1 MRARR
6 QSPALAASRSS
17 PVSDLDLRL
26 ESIHVYPVKSCAGTS
41 PERAVIAE
49 TGFDLDREWMVVDA
63 AGSFVTQ
70 RELPK
75 LALVQTALKGDELV
89 LRAPGMLA
97 LHVAVDRV
105 EGRTEVEVWGDRVAA
120 YDMGALCAQ
129 WLTDFLGTGVR
140 LARFDPEAPR
150 HADRRWTGAIDATTA
165 FQDGFPFLVA
175 STASLAELNRRLA
188 LAGVAPVT
196 LARLR
201 PNLVVSGLDAHGEDH
216 LDEIAFTAAAGPIRL
231 KLVKPCARCSIPDV
245 DPQTGVRGHAVGD
258 ALAQYRA
265 DPRLDGALTFAM
277 NAVIVEGIGR
287 TLAVGM
293 PATATIA
300 FA

>member
-1 MRARR
+1 M
-6 QSPALAASRSS
+6 
-17 PVSDLDLRL
+17 SDLDLRL

-41 PERAVIAE
+41 PARAVLAE
-49 TGFDLDREWMVVDA
+49 TGFDLDREWMVVEA
-63 AGSFVTQ
+63 SGSFVTQ
-70 RELPK
+70 RELPR

-89 LRAPGMLA
+89 LRAPGMLG

-105 EGRTEVEVWGDRVAA
+105 EERIEVEVWGDRVAA

-129 WLTDFLGTGVR
+129 WFTDFLGRRLR
-140 LARFDPEAPR
+140 LARFDPDAAR
-150 HADRRWTGAIDATTA
+150 RADRRWTGAIDAPTA
-165 FQDGFPFLVA
+165 FQDGFPLLVA
-175 STASLAELNRRLA
+175 STASLAELNRRLVLNGEA
-188 LAGVAPVT
+188 AAT
-196 LARLR
+196 MARLR
-201 PNLVVSGLDAHGEDH
+201 PNLVVSGVDAHGEDH
-216 LDEIAFTAAAGPIRL
+216 LDEIVFAADGGEVRL

-258 ALAQYRA
+258 VLAQYRA

-277 NAVIVEGIGR
+277 NAVVVEGVGR

-293 PATATIA
+293 QGAAKIA